1 MRFHRPIK
9 EDRSVKSRRLVA
21 DRFVHSTFAT
31 LLGLMALFGCSSKPQ
46 SKPPTAEEQKKI
58 EQDYQKTMEQQK
70 QLTSGYDKSM
80 QYTPPST
87 GYIPNKQNAANQQG
101 PKRQPSSQQQAQQ
114 QSSQPPPQSQPK
126 Q

>member
-1 MRFHRPIK
+1 MK
-9 EDRSVKSRRLVA
+9 NRRHIA
-21 DRFVHSTFAT
+21 DKFAPSTITTVLA
-31 LLGLMALFGCSSKPQ
+31 LIVLFGCSSKPQ
-46 SKPPTAEEQKKI
+46 RQPPTAEQQKKI

-87 GYIPNKQNAANQQG
+87 GYVPNKQNAAKEQG

-114 QSSQPPPQSQPK
+114 QSSQQPPPQSQPK

>member
-1 MRFHRPIK
+1 M
-9 EDRSVKSRRLVA
+9 KSRRHIA
-21 DRFVHSTFAT
+21 DKFALSILTT
-31 LLGLMALFGCSSKPQ
+31 LLGVISLFGCSSKPQ
-46 SKPPTAEEQKKI
+46 SQPPTAEEQKKI

-87 GYIPNKQNAANQQG
+87 GYVPNKQNAAQQQRG
-101 PKRQPSSQQQAQQ
+101 PKQQPSPQQQAKQ
-114 QSSQPPPQSQPK
+114 QSSQQPAAQSQPK

>member
-1 MRFHRPIK
+1 MK
-9 EDRSVKSRRLVA
+9 NRRHIA
-21 DRFVHSTFAT
+21 DKFVPAT
-31 LLGLMALFGCSSKPQ
+31 LTTVLGLIVLSGCSSKPQ
-46 SKPPTAEEQKKI
+46 SQAPTAEEQKKI

-87 GYIPNKQNAANQQG
+87 GYIPNKQNAAQQQQAR
-101 PKRQPSSQQQAQQ
+101 KKQQQSQQQARQ
-114 QSSQPPPQSQPK
+114 QSSQQPPPQSQTK

>member
-1 MRFHRPIK
+1 M
-9 EDRSVKSRRLVA
+9 KSRRRIA
-21 DRFVHSTFAT
+21 DRFVLSTLTT
-31 LLGLMALFGCSSKPQ
+31 LLGLIPLFGCSSKPQ
-46 SKPPTAEEQKKI
+46 SQPPTAEEQKKI

-87 GYIPNKQNAANQQG
+87 GYVPNKQNTAQQQQPG
-101 PKRQPSSQQQAQQ
+101 PKQQLSAQQQAKQH
-114 QSSQPPPQSQPK
+114 SSQPPPSQPK

>member
-1 MRFHRPIK
+1 M
-9 EDRSVKSRRLVA
+9 KSCRHVA
-21 DRFVHSTFAT
+21 DKFVSSTFAT

-46 SKPPTAEEQKKI
+46 SQPPTAEEQKKI

-87 GYIPNKQNAANQQG
+87 GYVPNKQNTAQQQQRG
-101 PKRQPSSQQQAQQ
+101 PKQQLSAQQQAKQH
-114 QSSQPPPQSQPK
+114 SSQPPPSQPK

>member
-1 MRFHRPIK
+1 M
-9 EDRSVKSRRLVA
+9 KSRRDVA
-21 DRFVHSTFAT
+21 DRFVLTTFAA
-31 LLGLMALFGCSSKPQ
+31 LLGLMVLFGCSSKPPTQ
-46 SKPPTAEEQKKI
+46 PPTAEEQKKI

-87 GYIPNKQNAANQQG
+87 GYVPNKQNAAKQQHG
-101 PKRQPSSQQQAQQ
+101 PKQQQSSQQQAQQ
-114 QSSQPPPQSQPK
+114 QSSQQPPPQSQPK

>member
-1 MRFHRPIK
+1 
-9 EDRSVKSRRLVA
+9 VKSRRHIA
-21 DRFVHSTFAT
+21 DKFIPAT
-31 LLGLMALFGCSSKPQ
+31 VTTVLGLLVLFGCSSKPQ
-46 SKPPTAEEQKKI
+46 SQPPTAEQQKKI

-87 GYIPNKQNAANQQG
+87 GYVPNKQNAAKQQHG
-101 PKRQPSSQQQAQQ
+101 PKQQQSSQQQAQQ
-114 QSSQPPPQSQPK
+114 RSSQQPPPQSQPK